1 MVNSSIKPLKI
12 FRIRKT
18 TTNRNLLSKIQMSYE
33 GLRESERQEISVE
46 KSEKSNKNFQ
56 IMRKS
61 KLLKILN
68 FKNLRIGKNSCRD
81 SSNRQKKALKS
92 TLSAWK
98 SPKFVK
104 KNLSRDWNITRESLK
119 FSTAKFWS
127 NSKCRNKSKRLLGLN
142 IYAKTRLI
150 KQPQLEATDLMIIE
164 YWEIEKTHWLQ
175 RSCNTFL
182 NLKYLSILLTKL
194 NDILT

>member
-81 SSNRQKKALKS
+81 SSSRQKKVLKS
-92 TLSAWK
+92 ILSARK
-98 SPKFVK
+98 NLKFVER
-104 KNLSRDWNITRESLK
+104 NPSRDRNITRESLK
-119 FSTAKFWS
+119 FSTKKFRRI
-127 NSKCRNKSKRLLGLN
+127 SKCRNKSKRLMGLN

-164 YWEIEKTHWLQ
+164 Y
-175 RSCNTFL
+175 
-182 NLKYLSILLTKL
+182 
-194 NDILT
+194 